1 VQDALLACELDFES
15 AEMTMLSSTD
25 VEIDLSD
32 AQTLLNLIDHM
43 EDLDDIQN
51 VFSNA
56 NISDRIA
63 SDLEAE

>member
-1 VQDALLACELDFES
+1 
-15 AEMTMLSSTD
+15 M
-25 VEIDLSD
+25 
-32 AQTLLNLIDHM
+32 LNLIDHM

-63 SDLEAE
+63 IDLEAE